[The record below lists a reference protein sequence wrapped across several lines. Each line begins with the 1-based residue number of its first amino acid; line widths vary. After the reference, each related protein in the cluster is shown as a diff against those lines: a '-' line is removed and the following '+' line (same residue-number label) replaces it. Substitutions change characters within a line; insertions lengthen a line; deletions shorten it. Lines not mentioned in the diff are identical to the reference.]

1 MPMYSVRCATSTDA
15 RGDKITN
22 VEKNKLISKLFT
34 AYYPQAK
41 SRTHEI
47 GIEACDKMGGKN
59 LGHYVKRV

>member
-1 MPMYSVRCATSTDA
+1 MPMYSIKCLTSTDT

-22 VEKNKLISKLFT
+22 VEKSKLMNKLVC

-59 LGHYVKRV
+59 ANVFN